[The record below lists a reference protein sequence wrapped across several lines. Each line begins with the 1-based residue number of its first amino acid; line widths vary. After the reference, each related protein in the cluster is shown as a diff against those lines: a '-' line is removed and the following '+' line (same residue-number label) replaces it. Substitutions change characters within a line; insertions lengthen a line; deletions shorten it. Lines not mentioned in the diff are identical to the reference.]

1 MAVLKELF
9 KEPIFIEDDF
19 WHDIDAIKESC
30 YELYKE
36 ANSPKYHDKF
46 NPGTQFVSYKAGYG
60 IVHKDVRFASLSDAI
75 YNQCKDFM
83 KHLGYSQEQI
93 DRLYIS
99 RSWFNISSDGDY
111 MERHV
116 HPQANFT
123 SVFYVE
129 STEDDKLTIVKNVYD
144 MLERPI
150 NMNEW
155 SNTVFN
161 MDCLI
166 NRLGIF
172 RADAVHGVN
181 RDKSGKRITIVH
193 NFTIGNKNV

>member
-1 MAVLKELF
+1 MIKDLF
-9 KEPIFIEDDF
+9 KEPIWIEDNLYEN
-19 WHDIDAIKESC
+19 IDTIKESC
-30 YELYKE
+30 YQLYDE
-36 ANSPKYHDKF
+36 ANVPKYHDKF

-60 IVHKDVRFASLSDAI
+60 SIHKDKRFSELSFLI
-75 YNQCKDFM
+75 YDRCKTFM
-83 KHLGYSQEQI
+83 KDLGYSQEQI
-93 DRLYIS
+93 NRLYIS
-99 RSWFNISSDGDY
+99 RSWFNISSSDDY

-129 STEDDKLTIVKNVYD
+129 VSKDDKLTIVKNVYD
-144 MLERPI
+144 MLERPT

-155 SNTVFN
+155 SNTTFN
-161 MDCLI
+161 MSCLI

-172 RADAVHGVN
+172 RADVVHGVN
-181 RDKSGKRITIVH
+181 RNCSGHRITIVH